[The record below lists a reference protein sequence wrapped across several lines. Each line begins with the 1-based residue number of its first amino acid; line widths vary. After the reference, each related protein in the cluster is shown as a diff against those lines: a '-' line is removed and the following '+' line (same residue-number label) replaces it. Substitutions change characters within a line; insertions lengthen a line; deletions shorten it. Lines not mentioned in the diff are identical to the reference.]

1 MIGAGATAALV
12 FLATQGNVEALGAR
26 SAHVNSSGLLPGLEA
41 FVLAE
46 CLLYALLFG
55 PEIIRR
61 MLPFEHASE
70 QALRLVPGDSP

>member
-1 MIGAGATAALV
+1 MFRTGSC
-12 FLATQGNVEALGAR
+12 GAR

-46 CLLYALLFG
+46 RLLYALLFG